1 VLKIQCGN
9 LGEFLGAV
17 PFHKQVYTPDQM
29 KVLQQAFESIWD
41 ELEDAGR
48 VQATDENMRQYVS
61 GLVMSHAAPDYLN
74 VEAIR
79 ELVRRSLKLAS

>member
-1 VLKIQCGN
+1 MRQPGRI
-9 LGEFLGAV
+9 LGAV
-17 PFHKQVYTPDQM
+17 PVHKQVYTSDQM
-29 KVLQQAFESIWD
+29 KVLQQIFESIWD

-79 ELVRRSLKLAS
+79 EQVRRSLNLSSY

>member
-1 VLKIQCGN
+1 MPV
-9 LGEFLGAV
+9 
-17 PFHKQVYTPDQM
+17 HKQVYTPDQM
-29 KVLQQAFESIWD
+29 KVLQRVFESIWD

-48 VQATDENMRQYVS
+48 VQAADENMRQYVS

-79 ELVRRSLKLAS
+79 EQVRRSLKLAS

>member
-1 VLKIQCGN
+1 MPV
-9 LGEFLGAV
+9 
-17 PFHKQVYTPDQM
+17 HKQVYTPDQM
-29 KVLQQAFESIWD
+29 KVLQQVFESIWD

-48 VQATDENMRQYVS
+48 VQAADENMRRYVS

-79 ELVRRSLKLAS
+79 EQVRRSLKLAS